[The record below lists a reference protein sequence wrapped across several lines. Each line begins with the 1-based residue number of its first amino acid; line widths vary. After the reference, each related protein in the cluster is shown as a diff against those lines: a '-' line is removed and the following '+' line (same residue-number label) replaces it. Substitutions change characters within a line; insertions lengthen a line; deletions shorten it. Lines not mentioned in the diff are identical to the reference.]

1 MIKKINNI
9 EYYVEENEFNF
20 IDHKEYHNL
29 KIIDKLGYFETIIG
43 FIEELKCISNLP
55 NVLYMNNVSHGGF
68 IQLNCKSYHVCTNN
82 NKNIVKNIKHQKL
95 DEERF
100 ILYDDELKQDKIYS
114 YLIEEKFI
122 SPHATFN
129 VFYDD
134 MNNEN
139 IDMDIFNYNVIIT
152 KYILDLDNLNKY
164 IKYNWTNTNLY
175 IYIDNEYK
183 EIFHNFFKYYLSEDE
198 KNINYDNLNHLC
210 IMVKNAGPQFEQMLI
225 DNIEQFDRWTI
236 LDTGS
241 TDETIDIINRVLV
254 GKKLGELY
262 CEPFINFC
270 DSRNRLIDLA
280 GKKCKFITML
290 DDTYVLDG
298 NLRSFLNEV
307 RGDQYSNSFT
317 LYISSDDSIYG
328 SNRIIKTDSD
338 LKYIHRIHEVIT
350 DKNNI
355 NIVIPSERAKIIDKR
370 FDYMEKRT
378 MNRKELDLKLLYEEL
393 EENPNDPRAY
403 YYLGQTYNLLGNYEK
418 AYEYFLKRVSILNA
432 GFIQERYDAAF
443 EAGRIANFKLNKSWE
458 ECLNLYEKAIRIDD
472 SRPDA
477 YYFIGIHYHLENNN
491 KKAYKYLKK
500 GFELGFPVHCQY
512 SLKPTLSYHFLPKFL
527 TRICYE
533 LEDYIL
539 GENASQFFL
548 LNNKNDSQD
557 YEEILSWYQI
567 YKKLNIYQGPKI
579 PKISK
584 KPILCFVADG
594 GFNQWSGSNIL
605 TTGVGGSETYIIE
618 MAYHIQKQGIFSVY
632 VFCNCE
638 QDEIFEDV
646 NYFHLNKYPEF
657 IYNNYVTN
665 VIVSRYSEYLPLTFN
680 GFSENVYLVVHDLT
694 PSGNV
699 IPIDKKLKNIF
710 CLTEWHCEY
719 MSQIFPQLKHLLVPF
734 YYGINPKFMIKNKD
748 VINKVPYSFIYS
760 SFPNRGLLILLQ
772 MWPSIHEIQP
782 LASLHIYS
790 DINGTWV
797 NNVAKEQIDKI
808 KILLEE
814 YSKYSNSLN
823 IFYHGWVQ
831 KSVLSEA
838 WKKSDI
844 WFYPCIFMETF
855 CLTALEAAASKTLCI
870 TSDLAALQNT
880 VADRGIIIQGN
891 PMTSEWQE
899 QALEQIKLIL
909 NGDEKRKFKYIQ
921 KNFEW
926 SMNIT
931 WENQSNKLS
940 NSFLLKSFEY
950 NFNNILEKIINIPLC
965 NKNDYHIIKI
975 GAFTGNIPNDTIYHK
990 ITNDTKIIFIE
1001 PIPLFFT
1008 MLKNNYN
1015 NKFVNNNFIF
1025 IDKAISNF
1033 NGKMKMYYPSSTN
1046 DFNNLPWWIN
1056 QLGSKNID
1064 HAKKH
1069 GFDIDLDC
1077 VNVNTIT
1084 FNSLIN
1090 EYNIDNIFILY
1101 IDTEGCDYDIITSID
1116 FSMIK
1121 PKFLIF
1127 ENMHLTDT
1135 KEKGY
1140 KYDELIKYLNYNNY
1154 IKIDE
1159 NESDTL
1165 MMLND
1170 GYFI

>member
-1 MIKKINNI
+1 MSIKKINNI
-9 EYYVEENEFNF
+9 NYFVNNDEFN
-20 IDHKEYHNL
+20 IIHHNEYTNL
-29 KIIDKLGYFETIIG
+29 KIIDKLGYFETIVS
-43 FIEELKCISNLP
+43 FINKISHEHNLFFY
-55 NVLYMNNVSHGGF
+55 NVTHGGF
-68 IQLNCKSYHVCTNN
+68 IPLNCSKYCNHTFIQCNN
-82 NKNIVKNIKHQKL
+82 LHFNNIDNNCKNLNLSSNITICEHFKEDNEL
-95 DEERF
+95 NNF
-100 ILYDDELKQDKIYS
+100 ILYDESLNFNNKLLEIYN
-114 YLIEEKFI
+114 F
-122 SPHATFN
+122 
-129 VFYDD
+129 
-134 MNNEN
+134 
-139 IDMDIFNYNVIIT
+139 NVIIS
-152 KYILDLDNLNKY
+152 KINVDNSLNY
-164 IKYNWTNTNLY
+164 FKYNWINTNLF
-175 IYIDNEYK
+175 IYINYK
-183 EIFHNFFKYYLSEDE
+183 YNTYFCELFKYFLSDD
-198 KNINYDNLNHLC
+198 KMTLHYDNLNHLC
-210 IMVKNAGPQFEQMLI
+210 IMVKNAGPQFEQMLT
-225 DNIEQFDRWTI
+225 DNINYFDKWTI

-241 TDETIDIINRVLV
+241 SDETIDIINRILV
-254 GKKLGELY
+254 GKKYGNLY
-262 CEPFINFC
+262 CEPFINFK
-270 DSRNRLIDLA
+270 DSRNRLLELA
-280 GKKCKFITML
+280 GKECKYITML
-290 DDTYVLDG
+290 DDTYVINGD
-298 NLRSFLNEV
+298 LREFLKEV

-317 LYISSDDSIYG
+317 LYISSNDSLYG
-328 SNRIIKTDSD
+328 SNRIICSDSD
-338 LKYIHRIHEVIT
+338 LKYIYRIHEVIT

-355 NIVIPSERAKIIDKR
+355 NIIIPQNKVKIVDRR

-378 MNRKELDLKLLYEEL
+378 MERKQLDLKLLFEEL
-393 EENPNDPRAY
+393 EDNPNDPRTY
-403 YYLGQTYNLLGNYEK
+403 YYLAQTYNLLEDYEK
-418 AYEYFLKRVSILNA
+418 AYEYFLKRLEIINA
-432 GFIQERYDAAF
+432 GFIQERYDSAF
-443 EAGRIANFKLNKSWE
+443 EAGRIANFKLNKLWD
-458 ECLNLYEKAIRIDD
+458 ECLKLYEKAIQIDD

-477 YYFIGIHYHLENNN
+477 YYFIGIHYYLENNYQQ
-491 KKAYKYLKK
+491 AYKYFKK
-500 GFELGFPVHCQY
+500 GFELGFPIHCQY
-512 SLKPTLSYHFLPKFL
+512 SLKPTLSYYFLPKFL
-527 TRICYE
+527 TRVCYQKE
-533 LEDYIL
+533 IKDYLL
-539 GENASQFFL
+539 GEQASQFFL
-548 LNNKNDSQD
+548 LNNKNDAED
-557 YEEILSWYQI
+557 YQEILSWYQI

-579 PKISK
+579 PKISQ

-618 MAYHIQKQGIFSVY
+618 MAHHIQKQGIFSVY
-632 VFCNCE
+632 VFCNCNC
-638 QDEIFEDV
+638 DEIFEDV
-646 NYFHLNKYPEF
+646 HYIHLDNYAEF
-657 IYNNYVTN
+657 IYNNYVIN
-665 VIVSRYSEYLPLTFN
+665 IIVSRYSEYLPLTFD

-694 PSGNV
+694 PSGIV

-710 CLTEWHCEY
+710 CLTEWHCNY

-734 YYGINPKFMIKNKD
+734 YYGVNPKFMIKNQD
-748 VINKVPYSFIYS
+748 IINKVPYSFIYS
-760 SFPNRGLLILLQ
+760 SFPNRGLLPLLQ
-772 MWPSIHEIQP
+772 MWPSIYQIQP

-790 DINGTWV
+790 DINGSWV
-797 NNVAKEQIDKI
+797 NNVAKEQMDEI

-814 YSKYSNSLN
+814 YSKYTNSLN

-891 PMTSEWQE
+891 PVTAEWKE

-926 SMNIT
+926 SMNVT
-931 WENQSNKLS
+931 WENQANKLS
-940 NSFLLKSFEY
+940 NSFLMKSFEY
-950 NFNNILEKIINIPLC
+950 NFDNILEKIINIPLC

-975 GAFTGNIPNDTIYHK
+975 GAFTGNVCNDIIYHNV
-990 ITNDTKIIFIE
+990 TNDTKIIFIE
-1001 PIPLFFT
+1001 PVPLFFT
-1008 MLKNNYN
+1008 ILKNNYN
-1015 NKFVNNNFIF
+1015 NKYVNNNFIF
-1025 IDKAISNF
+1025 IDKALSNF

-1046 DFNNLPWWIN
+1046 DFNNLPWRIN

-1064 HAKKH
+1064 HIKKH

-1077 VNVNTIT
+1077 INVNTIT

-1090 EYNIDNIFILY
+1090 EYDIDNIFILY

-1116 FSMIK
+1116 FIMIK

-1165 MMLND
+1165 MMLNN